1 MPRDGYQAWTTQM
14 EDILRQ
20 VLVALRA
27 MWKYRR
33 LGMLSAWLIG
43 AIAAGIILRIPDK
56 YEASAR
62 IYVDTQSILKPLMS
76 GLTVQPNVEQQAIML
91 SRTLIS
97 RPNIEKLIPM
107 AELDKKIDNKSAQE
121 DLIDR
126 LMRSMVIQN
135 TNRDNLYTIAYRD
148 TDPENARKVVQALTS
163 IFVESSAG
171 NKKEDSTSARKFIG
185 EQIRS
190 YEKKL
195 EEAENR
201 LKEFKLRNVD
211 MQTEGKDS
219 IDRLSDIVNSLNKAK
234 LELREAEN
242 SRDALRRQ
250 ILGEEPV
257 FLPDTPGS
265 ESGMSL
271 PEIDG
276 RIDAQK
282 RNLDN
287 LLQKYTENHP
297 DVVGT
302 RRLIKDLEEQK
313 RQELIA
319 RRKFAQANPGSAVS
333 NNPVFQQLKVSL
345 AESEAN
351 VASLRARVAE
361 YDTRYKRVANQMK
374 NTPLL
379 EAEFVQLNRDYEIH
393 KKNYEQ
399 LVSRRESAEI
409 SGDLESVSSLTS
421 FRLIDPPRVSSKPVS
436 PNRVVLLPLG
446 LLFAIVGGLFVSFVV
461 SQLRPVFFDGK
472 SLRDATGLPIL
483 GVVSVVPNETLLQKE
498 RTSFHR
504 FLLAGVGLVGTYI
517 VGLSVLTFLSQRAA

>member
-1 MPRDGYQAWTTQM
+1 M

-20 VLVALRA
+20 ALGALRA
-27 MWKYRR
+27 TWKYRR
-33 LGMLSAWLIG
+33 LGMLAAWIIG

-62 IYVDTQSILKPLMS
+62 IFVDTQSILKPLMS
-76 GLTVQPNVEQQAIML
+76 GLTVQPNGDQQVMML

-107 AELDKKIDNKSAQE
+107 AELDKTAPSKAAHE
-121 DLIDR
+121 ELIDR
-126 LMRSMVIQN
+126 LMKTLAIQN

-148 TDPENARKVVQALTS
+148 TDPETAKRVVQALTA
-163 IFVESSAG
+163 IFVESSLG
-171 NKKEDSTSARKFIG
+171 DKRQDSDSARQFIQ
-185 EQIRS
+185 EQIQG

-195 EEAENR
+195 VDAENR

-211 MQTEGKDS
+211 MQNEGKDS
-219 IDRLSDIVNSLNKAK
+219 IDRLSDIVSSLNKSR

-257 FLPDTPGS
+257 IIPDSPGS
-265 ESGMSL
+265 ESGVSL

-287 LLQKYTENHP
+287 LLQKYTDKHP

-319 RRKFAQANPGSAVS
+319 RRKFAQANPGSTIS

-361 YDTRYKRVANQMK
+361 YESRYKRVANQMK
-374 NTPLL
+374 NTPQL

-409 SGDLESVSSLTS
+409 TGNLESSSGNAN
-421 FRLIDPPRVSSKPVS
+421 FRLIDPPRVSPKPVS
-436 PNRVVLLPLG
+436 PNRLVLLPLG
-446 LLFAIVGGLFVSFVV
+446 LLFAIVGGLFAAFVA

-472 SLRDATGLPIL
+472 SLRDSTGLPLL
-483 GVVSVVPNETLLQKE
+483 GIVSLVPNETLLQQE
-498 RTSFHR
+498 RASLHR
-504 FLLAGVGLVGTYI
+504 FLLAGAGLVIAY
-517 VGLSVLTFLSQRAA
+517 VAGLSMLSFLSQRAA